1 MTPDISERAFEAA
14 IECALLRGGPDACPG
29 DVAAV
34 RESPPTFGDD
44 PAPGGYHQRRPED
57 YDRAPLPDSRPTS
70 STSSSPPSQGSGR
83 SSSSTT
89 APT

>member
-29 DVAAV
+29 DAAAV

-44 PAPGGYHQRRPED
+44 PAPGGYHRRQPD
-57 YDRAPLPDSRPTS
+57 HYDRALCLIPADVVDFLLATQPREWEKLE
-70 STSSSPPSQGSGR
+70 Q
-83 SSSSTT
+83 TT